1 MGDEE
6 KIDRRKGN
14 PNAGRP
20 PGRKNNKTIA
30 KESKQAAIAKNRE
43 KEMIRRKE
51 KKTQSNGKAE
61 DDSFHSANS
70 G

>member
-1 MGDEE
+1 MADEE

-14 PNAGRP
+14 SLAGRP

-30 KESKQAAIAKNRE
+30 KESRQAAIAKNRE
-43 KEMIRRKE
+43 KEMISRKE
-51 KKTQSNGKAE
+51 KKNQSNSKAE
-61 DDSFHSANS
+61 DDSFYSADS